1 MKQKIKKS
9 EHDKR
14 RLQTTIK
21 VFDNL
26 LDSIREPLVLLDS
39 DLRVVKANH
48 AFYRTFNVKP
58 EETEGILIYDLGNRQ
73 WDIPKLRELLEDI
86 LPENSVFNDFEVER
100 DHRSKDNA
108 FKRQKDLQKVEP
120 NPTDSI
126 GH

>member
-9 EHDKR
+9 EHGKR

-48 AFYRTFNVKP
+48 PFYRTFNVKP

-86 LPENSVFNDFEVER
+86 LPENSVFNDFEVE
-100 DHRSKDNA
+100 HN
-108 FKRQKDLQKVEP
+108 FE
-120 NPTDSI
+120 TI
-126 GH
+126 G

>member
-86 LPENSVFNDFEVER
+86 LPENSEFNDFEVE
-100 DHRSKDNA
+100 HN
-108 FKRQKDLQKVEP
+108 FE
-120 NPTDSI
+120 TI
-126 GH
+126 G